1 MPSHPLSGHTWAVYS
16 VAAPS
21 IKEPKSW
28 TITGNDMGLS
38 ASDLP
43 GEGIVRGGD
52 GYDVQLTSTGIQWG
66 SDGHIR

>member
-16 VAAPS
+16 FAAPS

-38 ASDLP
+38 RIRSTRRRYSKG
-43 GEGIVRGGD
+43 GEGF
-52 GYDVQLTSTGIQWG
+52 DVQLTSTGIQWG